1 MISTSFLHS
10 IFPIQTEKYSPYLI
24 TWIQPPELDV
34 THLDAGQC
42 LIEFLGNRTHL
53 LHTCREADFLAV
65 VNDLANRGDNS
76 CGTAQT
82 ALCESLPRLSIFH
95 ALRSPCRG
103 NLLQPAG

>member
-1 MISTSFLHS
+1 M
-10 IFPIQTEKYSPYLI
+10 
-24 TWIQPPELDV
+24 

-42 LIEFLGNRTHL
+42 LVEFLGNRTHL

-82 ALCESLPRLSIFH
+82 SLCEIFYFV
-95 ALRSPCRG
+95 
-103 NLLQPAG
+103 

>member
-24 TWIQPPELDV
+24 TWNPALRSFDV

-42 LIEFLGNRTHL
+42 LVEFLGNRTHL

-76 CGTAQT
+76 CGTAQA
-82 ALCESLPRLSIFH
+82 ALCEIFYFVVSNTSRSSVSMPR
-95 ALRSPCRG
+95 
-103 NLLQPAG
+103 